1 MTIQEIKA
9 AIMAGQKVCCGS
21 SAYVVG
27 LLPNWISPLSTGLSV
42 TFTGNGYQIGL
53 QFSELEDCFIFGEV

>member
-9 AIMAGQKVCCGS
+9 TIAAGKKVCCGNS
-21 SAYVVG
+21 GYVVG
-27 LLPNWISPLSTGLSV
+27 LFPSWISPLSTGLSV

-53 QFSELEDCFIFGEV
+53 QFSELDNCFIFGE

>member
-9 AIMAGQKVCCGS
+9 AIAEGKKVCCGS

-27 LLPNWISPLSTGLSV
+27 LFPSWISPLSTGLSV
-42 TFTGNGYQIGL
+42 TFSGNGYQ
-53 QFSELEDCFIFGEV
+53 

>member
-9 AIMAGQKVCCGS
+9 AIEAGKKVCCGS

-27 LLPNWISPLSTGLSV
+27 LFSSWTSPLSTGLSV
-42 TFTGNGYQIGL
+42 TFIGNGYQIGL
-53 QFSELEDCFIFGEV
+53 DEKSLDDCFIFGE